1 MGFNTST
8 TVLTAKLTP
17 LGRQRLISS
26 NNNLITKFSLGD
38 SDANYNATL
47 NLSSGEVPGYGG
59 DLTASSGVTNNG
71 IAQNTGIKSN
81 LFLLGSNPYKNV
93 EANSSRLIVS
103 NETIGTTTVTGTSLS
118 HDTIYLSA
126 GTTDSLVNLY
136 NSFNLPISNSEK
148 SRFTGT
154 TFNRGG
160 WADTALSGFAA
171 DRILVIGIPNTQYG
185 DLLDGKAIRLT
196 VSGTTGGTYTLYST
210 FQRKTTSASADDNQ
224 YTETST
230 QTTYFNPNY
239 AFVFSDQIKRPN
251 GDASKSWATGYGTTK
266 PFSANRKERYN
277 LTTNSALGYTADTA
291 VGIAF
296 LDKGFI
302 VITDPTIVD
311 DFNVSNASAS
321 TCTFDSVATVVNQ
334 EIICIAGKGE
344 FGSSNNRTFTKG
356 DVPRVSEI
364 GLYDLANNLI
374 AYGKTN
380 QHITKTV
387 NELKVLAVRI
397 SI

>member
-103 NETIGTTTVTGTSLS
+103 NESIGTTTVTGTSLS
-118 HDTIYLSA
+118 HDIVYLSA

-148 SRFTGT
+148 IRFTGT

-160 WADTALSGFAA
+160 WADTALSGLAA
-171 DRILVIGIPNTQYG
+171 DKIMVVGIPNTQYG

-230 QTTYFNPNY
+230 T
-239 AFVFSDQIKRPN
+239 
-251 GDASKSWATGYGTTK
+251 
-266 PFSANRKERYN
+266 
-277 LTTNSALGYTADTA
+277 
-291 VGIAF
+291 
-296 LDKGFI
+296 
-302 VITDPTIVD
+302 
-311 DFNVSNASAS
+311 
-321 TCTFDSVATVVNQ
+321 
-334 EIICIAGKGE
+334 
-344 FGSSNNRTFTKG
+344 
-356 DVPRVSEI
+356 
-364 GLYDLANNLI
+364 NNLF
-374 AYGKTN
+374 
-380 QHITKTV
+380 Q
-387 NELKVLAVRI
+387 
-397 SI
+397 S